1 MATKARPARQAAP
14 QANLNWFDDAI
25 EAPRA
30 GTVDTRRLERRQ
42 RLIRWYVWG
51 AVVGA
56 PFLALLALASAS
68 HGGGSSAIS
77 GASSPPGAELTAWQ
91 SAQTWLGQSPSP
103 LPRGHIVT
111 WEDATPVPSVVPPKG
126 ESGPPEEAWDE
137 RFLAETPQSW
147 YYLDVEVVSTG
158 TGQWAP
164 VATPSVLQAP
174 SSAATSG
181 ASVSPWPRLSAS
193 SNVPAPVSNSIGSW
207 LAAYTS
213 GDPQA
218 LLQATGDPST
228 ADAYVPLRG
237 VRSASVAGVVAAANY
252 GPPGQM
258 IVEAQF
264 YVTWDGQSPM
274 AVSGQQEPMTMDLLV
289 ERATTATPVVVA
301 WGPPGSGPSLRPY
314 QNAVPVSTG
323 S

>member
-1 MATKARPARQAAP
+1 
-14 QANLNWFDDAI
+14 
-25 EAPRA
+25 
-30 GTVDTRRLERRQ
+30 VDTRRLERRQ

-51 AVVGA
+51 SVVGA
-56 PFLALLALASAS
+56 PFLALLALVSAG
-68 HGGGSSAIS
+68 HGGP
-77 GASSPPGAELTAWQ
+77 GAGAALGQSSPVGAELAAWKT
-91 SAQTWLGQSPSP
+91 AQTWLGQSPSP
-103 LPRGHIVT
+103 MPGGHIVT
-111 WEDATPVPSVVPPKG
+111 WAGATQIPKAVAPKG
-126 ESGPPEEAWDE
+126 SGELGPDEDAWDE

-158 TGQWAP
+158 PGQWD
-164 VATPSVLQAP
+164 TPASPSLMVAP
-174 SSAATSG
+174 STGG
-181 ASVSPWPRLSAS
+181 AQGTTISPWPGLSAS
-193 SNVPAPVSNSIGSW
+193 ANVPNPVSNAISSW

-213 GDPQA
+213 GDPQT

-228 ADAYVPLRG
+228 ADAYIPLRG
-237 VRSASVAGVVAAANY
+237 VRSASVADVLAAADY

-264 YVTWDGQSPM
+264 NIVWDGQSPS
-274 AVSGQQEPMTMDLLV
+274 AVAAQQEPETMDLLV

-314 QNAVPVSTG
+314 QDAIPAPSG